1 MQASDTN
8 LMQFFW
14 SGHVISTSKSAQ
26 IVTKQFQSQVMFS
39 QTHGLNSTLEAYKK
53 KRRRRKNC
61 GKTERNLPD

>member
-8 LMQFFW
+8 FMQLFW

-26 IVTKQFQSQVMFS
+26 IVTKRFHSQAMFS
-39 QTHGLNSTLEAYKK
+39 QTHGLNSTFEAYKK
-53 KRRRRKNC
+53 RRRKNC